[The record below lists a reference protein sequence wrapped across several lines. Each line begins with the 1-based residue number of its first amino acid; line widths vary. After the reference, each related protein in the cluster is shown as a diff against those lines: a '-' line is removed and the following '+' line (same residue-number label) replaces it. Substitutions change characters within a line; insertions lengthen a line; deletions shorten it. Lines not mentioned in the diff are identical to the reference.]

1 MNTPAREAEPLIRFG
16 SDTTMR
22 LSCRSGDLVL
32 WMRWRDTFSDQPD
45 LRILDGWNIGEGDFL
60 TISNRIEDLPPWFEL
75 HPTEVTGLAA
85 FKMKKK
91 LEAGYVWGEP
101 VDGPNLWRVLPGD
114 RIVWAGE
121 DRPGT
126 KSFGG
131 VLSVLEF
138 RTCALVIGES
148 NGPSANLFLW
158 DRWPEGKLP
167 PERVAL
173 GRAAVA
179 AVRKLGLPNECPNLD
194 EWWALG

>member
-1 MNTPAREAEPLIRFG
+1 
-16 SDTTMR
+16 
-22 LSCRSGDLVL
+22 
-32 WMRWRDTFSDQPD
+32 MRWRDTFSDQPD

-114 RIVWAGE
+114 RIAWAGAHRR
-121 DRPGT
+121 DM
-126 KSFGG
+126 KSIGG
-131 VLSVLEF
+131 VLSLLEF
-138 RTCALVIGES
+138 RKCALVIGES
-148 NGPSANLFLW
+148 NGPGADLFLS
-158 DRWPEGKLP
+158 DKWPEGTLP

-179 AVRKLGLPNECPNLD
+179 AVRKLGLPREGPALD
-194 EWWALG
+194 EAWGIG